1 MIQDVGFHW
10 SIKDELTSDSNYPKF
25 TEMINTSP
33 SSSIE
38 DLHLHNLNDQRN
50 LNDMMSEKLFLRN
63 FNGLHLPPPDNF
75 YSNGNPHNGTST
87 SAPSRATFS
96 QIFPSINISNFGQS
110 SSIISN
116 SLGMSLEALDLF
128 NSPRFSGSFSQPS
141 SHDQLADLSYN
152 CVDHLQQWSHRP
164 TTSPS
169 KVGTLL
175 IFFTYSF
182 FLYFLLKNFVVL
194 NDVADLP
201 KISINAYLAYD
212 LVHKIWSNKLFSISL
227 LSILS
232 NFSGTLISREA

>member
-1 MIQDVGFHW
+1 MCRNSGSYSPNTNGSALLNSRDPNVNATTMIQDLGFHW
-10 SIKDELTSDSNYPKF
+10 SIKDELSSDSNYPKF
-25 TEMINTSP
+25 TEMINTSSP
-33 SSSIE
+33 SSGIE

-75 YSNGNPHNGTST
+75 YSNSNPHNGTST

-141 SHDQLADLSYN
+141 SHDQLGDLSYN
-152 CVDHLQQWSHRP
+152 GVDHLQQLSHRP

-169 KVGTLL
+169 KVGTLF
-175 IFFTYSF
+175 IFFTYSI
-182 FLYFLLKNFVVL
+182 FLYFLLKKFVVL
-194 NDVADLP
+194 NDACGR
-201 KISINAYLAYD
+201 LA
-212 LVHKIWSNKLFSISL
+212 
-227 LSILS
+227 
-232 NFSGTLISREA
+232 